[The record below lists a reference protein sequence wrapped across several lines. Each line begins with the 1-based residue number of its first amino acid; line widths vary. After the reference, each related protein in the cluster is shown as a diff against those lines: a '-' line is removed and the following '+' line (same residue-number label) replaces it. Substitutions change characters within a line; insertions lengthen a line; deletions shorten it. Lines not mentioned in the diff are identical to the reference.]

1 MNRSFAIR
9 GLAVFAALGFASG
22 AVAQTAPGMGDLIGA
37 RGSSV
42 ESELQARGYEFAT
55 NLGSA
60 ALWWNAKTKAC
71 VSVAVDQ
78 GRVQSIQQASASDC
92 GKSESH
98 SSSSNS
104 SAGGG
109 SGLDDLVGARGS
121 SAESELQARG
131 YKLKG
136 HLGSAA
142 LWWNPK
148 KKSCVSV
155 AVDEGR
161 VQSIMNSPAKD
172 CGK

>member
-1 MNRSFAIR
+1 MNRAIAIR
-9 GLAVFAALGFASG
+9 GLAVVAALGFASG
-22 AVAQTAPGMGDLIGA
+22 ASAQTAPGMGDLIGA

-42 ESELQARGYEFAT
+42 ESEMQARGYEFAT

-92 GKSESH
+92 GKSEAH
-98 SSSSNS
+98 

-109 SGLDDLVGARGS
+109 SGGLDDLIGARGS

-155 AVDEGR
+155 AVDDGR
-161 VQSIMNSPAKD
+161 VQSITNAPAKD

>member
-1 MNRSFAIR
+1 MNRLFAMR
-9 GLAVFAALGFASG
+9 GLAVVAAVGFASG
-22 AVAQTAPGMGDLIGA
+22 ASAQTAPGMGDLIGA

-60 ALWWNAKTKAC
+60 ALYWNAKTKAC

-92 GKSESH
+92 GKSEAH
-98 SSSSNS
+98 SSS
-104 SAGGG
+104 GGG
-109 SGLDDLVGARGS
+109 SLDDLVGARGS

-131 YKLKG
+131 YKPKG

-148 KKSCVSV
+148 TKTCVSV
-155 AVDEGR
+155 AVDDGR
-161 VQSIMNSPAKD
+161 VQSIVNSSAKD

>member
-1 MNRSFAIR
+1 MNRAIAIR
-9 GLAVFAALGFASG
+9 GLAVVAAVGFASG
-22 AVAQTAPGMGDLIGA
+22 AGAQTAPGMGDLIGA

-42 ESELQARGYEFAT
+42 ESEMQARGYEFAT

-71 VSVAVDQ
+71 VSVAVDE

-98 SSSSNS
+98 SS
-104 SAGGG
+104 AGGG
-109 SGLDDLVGARGS
+109 SGLDDLIGARGS

-155 AVDEGR
+155 AVDDGR
-161 VQSIMNSPAKD
+161 VQSIVSSPAKD

>member
-1 MNRSFAIR
+1 MVMCV
-9 GLAVFAALGFASG
+9 LAVG
-22 AVAQTAPGMGDLIGA
+22 AVLGLVSAAGAQTAPGLGDLIGA

-42 ESELQARGYEFAT
+42 ESELEARGYEFAT

-60 ALWWNAKTKAC
+60 ALWWNSETHAC

-98 SSSSNS
+98 H
-104 SAGGG
+104 GGG
-109 SGLDDLVGARGS
+109 GGLDDLVGARGS

-148 KKSCVSV
+148 KNSCVSV

-161 VQSIMNSPAKD
+161 VQSIVHSPAKD
-172 CGK
+172 CHK